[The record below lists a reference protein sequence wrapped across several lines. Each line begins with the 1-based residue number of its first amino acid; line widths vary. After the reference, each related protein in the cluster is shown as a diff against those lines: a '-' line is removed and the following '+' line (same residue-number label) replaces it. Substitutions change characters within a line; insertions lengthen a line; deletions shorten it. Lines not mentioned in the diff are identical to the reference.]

1 MTAEIRTPPRGSR
14 GVLLALGR
22 RFAPFLAALVA
33 LEVVDAGLL
42 LVEPIPLQVAVDSA
56 VHGEPLPGWMPRAVG
71 GPGLLPALAVLGV
84 LLAILTRA
92 RSAGSGIL
100 STLAGERMILAL
112 RRRIFAAAL
121 RLAPAR
127 HAERGAA
134 DTLYRIQSDAQTIE
148 WILVDVLLPVS
159 SALLS
164 LAAILGALF
173 RLSPALFAVALG
185 VAPPLFLATHLVQPA
200 LKAGA
205 GGARDRE
212 SRALSVVEESLGALA
227 AVKAFGREEAEAA
240 RFEALGAEA
249 VRAHLRVAWLDG
261 LLGAGVHLVC
271 IAGSAIAFYL
281 ALRQAISGELSLGR
295 ALLGLHYVGQ
305 VYGPLKAL
313 GRKLASY
320 EVQLAGL
327 DRAVALLD
335 EAPDVPPPSHPLPFL
350 GRARGELALQG
361 VTFGYDPRRP
371 VLDGAT
377 LAVAAGE
384 RVGIVGETG
393 AGKSTLLALLL
404 RFHDPLAGRIL
415 LDGEDLRRLHVAD
428 VRRQLAVVFQDTVL
442 FPGTI
447 AENIAVG
454 RPGAS
459 VDEIEAAARAANLHE
474 AVIRLPDGYATPVGE
489 RGLSLSGGERQRV
502 GLARAFL
509 RDAPILILD
518 EPTSALDPAAEAAV
532 IEAIE
537 RLSAGRTVLTI
548 THRRR
553 ALHGCD
559 RVVRLRGGKLHE
571 EVRLKRPRPPP
582 GAGST

>member
-22 RFAPFLAALVA
+22 RFAPCLAALVT

-42 LVEPIPLQVAVDSA
+42 LLEPVPLQVAVDTA
-56 VHGEPLPGWMPRAVG
+56 VHGEPLPAWIPRALG
-71 GPGLLPALAVLGV
+71 GPGLLPALAVLGA

-92 RSAGSGIL
+92 RSAGSGL
-100 STLAGERMILAL
+100 LATLAGERMVLAL
-112 RRRIFAAAL
+112 RRRLFAAAL

-134 DTLYRIQSDAQTIE
+134 DTLYRIQSDAQTLA

-159 SALLS
+159 AALLG

-200 LKAGA
+200 LKEGA
-205 GGARDRE
+205 GGAREQE

-249 VRAHLRVAWLDG
+249 VRAHVRVAWLDG

-320 EVQLAGL
+320 EVQLVGL

-335 EAPDVPPPSHPLPFL
+335 EPSDVLPPAHPLPL
-350 GRARGELALQG
+350 ARARGDLVIEG
-361 VTFGYDPRRP
+361 VTFCYDRRRP
-371 VLDGAT
+371 VLAGADLT
-377 LAVAAGE
+377 VAAGE
-384 RVGIVGETG
+384 RVGVVGETG
-393 AGKSTLLALLL
+393 AGKSTLLSLLL
-404 RFHDPLAGRIL
+404 RFHDPLRGRVL
-415 LDGEDLRRLHVAD
+415 LDGEDLRRFAVAD

-447 AENIAVG
+447 AENIAAG
-454 RPGAS
+454 RPGATPEE
-459 VDEIEAAARAANLHE
+459 VEAAARAANLHE
-474 AVIRLPDGYATPVGE
+474 AVILLPDGYATPVGE

-532 IEAIE
+532 LDAVE

-559 RVVRLRGGKLHE
+559 RVVRLHGGKLRE
-571 EVRLKRPRPPP
+571 EDPR
-582 GAGST
+582 SRR